1 MMHHEQYR
9 RAVLANPLGTDPEL
23 EAHRA
28 HCEECRAFTD
38 RVLAFER
45 RLVSALKVT
54 TPSGAKILPFGNRT
68 AVRHAKG
75 GRWLALAAS
84 ATIAFVV
91 AAGIWLTPRSS
102 LAADVVAHMA
112 GEPAAWKRHAAL
124 SAGELAPVLK
134 RANMTLDPK
143 APSVSYAN
151 SCDFRGQIVPHL
163 VVQSP
168 RGPVTVM
175 VLIHESVSKAS
186 QFDEQGYR
194 GTILPIPQHG
204 SIAVLMKEPGT
215 TAAEIDAIAAQ
226 VRSAIVWGSSR
237 SVIER

>member
-1 MMHHEQYR
+1 MMNHEQYR
-9 RAVLANPLGTDPEL
+9 RAVLANPLGADPEL

-28 HCEECRAFTD
+28 HCVECRAFTD
-38 RVLAFER
+38 RVLAFEQ
-45 RLVSALKVT
+45 RLVHALRVA
-54 TPSGAKILPFGNRT
+54 TPNSAKILPFGARS
-68 AVRHAKG
+68 AVRHAKR

-84 ATIAFVV
+84 VAIAFVV
-91 AAGIWLTPRSS
+91 AAGIWLTPSSS
-102 LAADVVAHMA
+102 LAADVVAHTA
-112 GEPAAWKRHAAL
+112 GESAAWTRHAAL
-124 SAGELAPVLK
+124 SDGELAPVLE
-134 RANMTLDPK
+134 RANITLDPR

-151 SCDFRGQIVPHL
+151 SCDFRGQKVPHL

-186 QFDEQGYR
+186 RFDEQGYR
-194 GTILPIPQHG
+194 GTIIPVPQHG

-226 VRSAIVWGSSR
+226 VRSAIVWGSSP
-237 SVIER
+237 SAGER

>member
-1 MMHHEQYR
+1 MMNHEQYR
-9 RAVLANPLGTDPEL
+9 RAVLANPLGTDAEL

-28 HCEECRAFTD
+28 HCEHCRAFTD
-38 RVLAFER
+38 RVLTFEH
-45 RLVSALKVT
+45 RLVRALKVT
-54 TPSGAKILPFGNRT
+54 TPNSAKILPFGTRS
-68 AVRHAKG
+68 AARPAKG

-84 ATIAFVV
+84 VAMAFVV

-112 GEPAAWKRHAAL
+112 GEPAAWESRATL

-134 RANMTLDPK
+134 RANITLDPK

-151 SCDFRGQIVPHL
+151 SCEFRGQVVPHL

-175 VLIHESVSKAS
+175 VLTHESVSIAR
-186 QFDEQGYR
+186 QFDERGYR
-194 GTILPIPQHG
+194 GTILPVPQHG
-204 SIAVLMKEPGT
+204 SIAVLMREPGT
-215 TAAEIDAIAAQ
+215 TAAEIDAVAAQ
-226 VRSAIVWGSSR
+226 VRSAIVWGSSAR
-237 SVIER
+237 

>member
-1 MMHHEQYR
+1 MMNHEQYR

-28 HCEECRAFTD
+28 GCEDCRAFTD
-38 RVLAFER
+38 GVLSFEH
-45 RLVSALKVT
+45 RLVRALKVS
-54 TPSGAKILPFGNRT
+54 TPISAKILPFGTRSSARPT
-68 AVRHAKG
+68 KVA
-75 GRWLALAAS
+75 RWLALAAS
-84 ATIAFVV
+84 VAIAFVV
-91 AAGIWLTPRSS
+91 GAGIWLTPRSS

-112 GEPAAWKRHAAL
+112 GEPHAWESRAAL
-124 SAGELAPVLK
+124 PAGELNPVLK
-134 RANMTLDPK
+134 RANISLDPK

-151 SCDFRGQIVPHL
+151 SCEFRGQVVPHL
-163 VVQSP
+163 VVQTP

-175 VLIHESVSKAS
+175 VLTHETVSNAHH
-186 QFDEQGYR
+186 FDEQGYR

-226 VRSAIVWGSSR
+226 VRSAIVWGS
-237 SVIER
+237 

>member
-1 MMHHEQYR
+1 MMNHEQYR
-9 RAVLANPLGTDPEL
+9 RAVLANPLSTDPEL
-23 EAHRA
+23 EAHRT
-28 HCEECRAFTD
+28 HCEDCRAFTD
-38 RVLAFER
+38 RVLTFEH
-45 RLVSALKVT
+45 RLVRALKVT
-54 TPSGAKILPFGNRT
+54 TPNSAKILPFGTRS
-68 AVRHAKG
+68 AARSASG

-84 ATIAFVV
+84 VAMAFVV

-112 GEPAAWKRHAAL
+112 EEPAAWNSQAPL

-134 RANMTLDPK
+134 RANITLDPK

-151 SCDFRGQIVPHL
+151 SCEFRGHVVPHL

-168 RGPVTVM
+168 RGPVTVL
-175 VLIHESVSKAS
+175 VLTHESASKAR

-204 SIAVLMKEPGT
+204 SIAVLMREPGA
-215 TAAEIDAIAAQ
+215 TAAEIDAVAAQ
-226 VRSAIVWGSSR
+226 VRSAIVWGSSAP
-237 SVIER
+237 

>member
-1 MMHHEQYR
+1 MMNHEQYR
-9 RAVLANPLGTDPEL
+9 RAVLASPLGTDPEL

-28 HCEECRAFTD
+28 SCEDCRAFTD
-38 RVLAFER
+38 DVLTFEH
-45 RLVSALKVT
+45 RLVRALKVS
-54 TPSGAKILPFGNRT
+54 TPISAKILPFGTRST
-68 AVRHAKG
+68 ARPTKVA
-75 GRWLALAAS
+75 RWLALAAS
-84 ATIAFVV
+84 VAIVFVV
-91 AAGIWLTPRSS
+91 GAGIWLTPRSS

-112 GEPAAWKRHAAL
+112 EEPDAWKGHAAL

-175 VLIHESVSKAS
+175 VLTHEAVSKARH
-186 QFDEQGYR
+186 FDEQGYR

-204 SIAVLMKEPGT
+204 SIAVLMRAPGT
-215 TAAEIDAIAAQ
+215 TAAEVDAVAAQ
-226 VRSAIVWGSSR
+226 VRSAIVWGF
-237 SVIER
+237 

>member
-1 MMHHEQYR
+1 
-9 RAVLANPLGTDPEL
+9 VLANPRSTDSEL

-28 HCEECRAFTD
+28 DCEDCRAFTD
-38 RVLAFER
+38 RVLTFEHG
-45 RLVSALKVT
+45 LVRALKVG
-54 TPSGAKILPFGNRT
+54 TPKSARILPFGTHNR
-68 AVRHAKG
+68 ARPIKG
-75 GRWLALAAS
+75 ARWLALAAS
-84 ATIAFVV
+84 VAIGFVV

-112 GEPAAWKRHAAL
+112 EEPAAWNSHAAL

-134 RANMTLDPK
+134 RAHISLDPK

-151 SCDFRGQIVPHL
+151 SCEIRGQVVPHL

-168 RGPVTVM
+168 RGPVTVL
-175 VLIHESVSKAS
+175 VLTHEPVSKAR

-204 SIAVLMKEPGT
+204 SIAVLMRAPGT
-215 TAAEIDAIAAQ
+215 TAADIDAVAAQ
-226 VRSAIVWGSSR
+226 VRSAIVWGS
-237 SVIER
+237 